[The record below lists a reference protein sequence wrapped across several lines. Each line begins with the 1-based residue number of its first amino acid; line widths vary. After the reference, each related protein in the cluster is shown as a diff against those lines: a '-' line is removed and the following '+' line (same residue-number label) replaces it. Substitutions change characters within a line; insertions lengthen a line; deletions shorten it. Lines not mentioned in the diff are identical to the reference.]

1 MSTFSELQNGFY
13 NALTVGLGFSPQDPF
28 QVIQPSPP
36 LISGPN
42 ADQLLWNY
50 FNNIPPLSLTQ
61 NTILSGGN
69 QFLANYQG
77 VMSALQASSNNFRR
91 TVGDDCFKA
100 YQQAIEQNKVVPG
113 DPVAF
118 RNWAMFSTYCSN
130 VAVTGASALA
140 QDLLDPIFA
149 GQMNVLGYR
158 PSGTKDVYFVPD
170 YKQMLEM
177 LKTAPSRSFNV
188 KQGTWNSDVSKT
200 WTSGA
205 NSGFFGLWGGSSSS
219 SSISEKFAASGV
231 SVDASFGNVL
241 LFSATPGNWYSSAA
255 LGLAFHYQTGGPWNP
270 SSFINW
276 QSTFGPRGNLQRF
289 TTSLIVV
296 NRMNVTVK
304 SYATYSALEQ
314 NEINANKKEGL
325 WPFYTN
331 ESASGSYTKTAFDE
345 ENRLT
350 ISIHSDPDVPIVIGC
365 TILPAAQYLGHETQ
379 RAEILAASYR

>member
-1 MSTFSELQNGFY
+1 MDIFTDLQNGFY

-50 FNNIPPLSLTQ
+50 FNNIPPRSLTQ

-69 QFLANYQG
+69 QFLANYQA
-77 VMSALQASSNNFRR
+77 VISALQASSNNFRP
-91 TVGDDCFKA
+91 TIGDACFAA
-100 YQQAIEQNKVVPG
+100 YQEAIQQNKVVPG
-113 DPVAF
+113 DPLAF
-118 RNWAMFSTYCSN
+118 RNWAMFNTYCSN
-130 VAVTGASALA
+130 AAVTGASALA

-149 GQMNVLGYR
+149 AQMNVLPFR
-158 PSGTKDVYFVPD
+158 PAGTKDVYFVPD
-170 YKQMLEM
+170 YKTMLAM
-177 LKTAPSRSFNV
+177 LQLAPSQSFNV
-188 KQGTWNSDVSKT
+188 KQDTWNSNVSST

-241 LFSATPGNWYSSAA
+241 TFSATPGNWYSSAA
-255 LGLAFHYQTGGPWNP
+255 LGLAFNYQTGGPWNP
-270 SSFINW
+270 ASFINW
-276 QSTFGPRGNLQRF
+276 QTTFGPSGNLQRF
-289 TTSLIVV
+289 ATSLIVV

-304 SYATYSALEQ
+304 SYATYSAQEQ
-314 NEINANKKEGL
+314 SEINANKREGL

-331 ESASGSYTKTAFDE
+331 DSSGGSSTKTGFDE

-365 TILPAAQYLGHETQ
+365 TVLPAAEYLGHEKQ
-379 RAEILAASYR
+379 RSEIIAASYK